1 MAYFGGLKI
10 QFENR
15 ILLKTRVRFD
25 VLQKFFLKTGVKI
38 AMLKNI
44 KQKICHRRSIVS
56 VRRSLPKSGPV
67 RKIDFF
73 QTLPMN
79 LSYTPFTL
87 KLKHVLE
94 LFC

>member
-1 MAYFGGLKI
+1 MFMFHNGCNNLTSHKQFFGNSEMAYFGGLKI

-44 KQKICHRRSIVS
+44 KQKICH
-56 VRRSLPKSGPV
+56 
-67 RKIDFF
+67 
-73 QTLPMN
+73 
-79 LSYTPFTL
+79 
-87 KLKHVLE
+87 
-94 LFC
+94 